1 MANID
6 ITQFSEFRK
15 VFPELTPVQFE
26 IAMLFSLGISQKEI
40 ATLRSVSYSVV
51 NETLEEIKVKMHFY
65 SLSNLLSVFQIRL
78 VFFAL
83 RGGVLKK
90 RTETRQTT

>member
-15 VFPELTPVQFE
+15 VFPELTAVQFE
-26 IAMLFSLGISQKEI
+26 TAMLFSLGISQKEI
-40 ATLRSVSYSVV
+40 ATLRAVSYPVV
-51 NETLEEIKVKMHFY
+51 NETLEEIKVKMHFC